1 MHVVFALLDKPLKIK
16 NRVLRVTQRGKK
28 YGAVAQRNKKTCRE
42 HRDSSRMDSC
52 GLVLLEDAASDT
64 CWAVNVSGHELKAI
78 VLEGVL
84 PFVPLCA
91 SALASQ
97 Y

>member
-1 MHVVFALLDKPLKIK
+1 MGQLDGGE
-16 NRVLRVTQRGKK
+16 R
-28 YGAVAQRNKKTCRE
+28 
-42 HRDSSRMDSC
+42 RDSSRMDSC
-52 GLVLLEDAASDT
+52 CFLLLEDEASDT

-78 VLEGVL
+78 VLEGSYGIL